1 MSKELLLVAEAVSHE
16 KSVDSAVIF
25 EAMEEA
31 LAMATKKRYQGEEA
45 DVRVSIDPEDGSYE
59 TFRRWQV
66 VDDNFEEFESGKHLY
81 DDQAEERGLKIGI
94 GEFHEEQVENVE
106 FGRIA
111 AQTAKQVIVQKV
123 RDAERALVVEQYQDR
138 VGELLSGSVKKV
150 TRDNIIVDLGGNA
163 EAVLPRTE
171 LIGREVFRVNDRIRS
186 VLTSL
191 SSEGRGPQLMLS
203 RSCPEMLIALFE
215 IEVPEIAEEVIEIRA
230 AARDP
235 GARAKIAVKTNDG
248 RMDPVGACVG
258 MRGARVQAVS
268 NELDGERVDIIL
280 WDDNPAQLVI
290 NALAP
295 AEVES
300 IVVDEESRT
309 MDVAVLQD
317 NLAQAI
323 GRSGQNVRLASELT
337 GWNINVMSVEEAESK
352 QEEESIS
359 YIEKLMT
366 SLDLDQDV
374 AEVLVEEGF
383 TSIEEVAYVPIE
395 ELAGVE
401 GFDDEI
407 ANELRARAKDALLT
421 QALASEEIV
430 EGETAEDLLNMDGM
444 DSELAAALAKIGVF
458 SMEDLAEQATD
469 ELMEIDGMDEERAA
483 ALIMTA
489 RAPWFEE
496 AEETAEETE

>member
-1 MSKELLLVAEAVSHE
+1 MSSKELLLVAEAVSHE
-16 KSVDSAVIF
+16 KNVDQAVIF

-31 LAMATKKRYQGEEA
+31 LAMATKKRYLNEEV
-45 DVRVSIDPEDGSYE
+45 DVRVSINPEDGSYE
-59 TFRRWQV
+59 TFRRWMV

-81 DDQAEERGLKIGI
+81 DDQAEERGLKIGM
-94 GEFHEEQVENVE
+94 GEIHEELIDNVE

-150 TRDNIIVDLGGNA
+150 TRDNIIVDLGANA

-186 VLTSL
+186 VLQSL
-191 SSEGRGPQLMLS
+191 SAEGRGPQLMLS

-300 IVVDEESRT
+300 IVVDEDSRT

-337 GWNINVMSVEEAESK
+337 GWNINVMSVEDAESK

-359 YIEKLMT
+359 YIEKLMNA
-366 SLDLDQDV
+366 LDLDQDV

-401 GFDDEI
+401 GFDDDI

-421 QALASEEIV
+421 QALASEETV
-430 EGETAEDLLNMDGM
+430 EGETAEDLLTMDGM
-444 DSELAAALAKIGVF
+444 DSDLAAALAKVGVF
-458 SMEDLAEQATD
+458 TMEDLAEQATD
-469 ELMEIDGMDEERAA
+469 ELMEIDGMEEERAA

-496 AEETAEETE
+496 TES